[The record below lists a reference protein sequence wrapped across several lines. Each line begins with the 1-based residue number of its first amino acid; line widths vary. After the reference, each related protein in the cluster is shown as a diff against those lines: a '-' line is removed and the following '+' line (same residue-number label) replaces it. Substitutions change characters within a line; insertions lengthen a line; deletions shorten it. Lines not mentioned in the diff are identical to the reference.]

1 MTIGTLT
8 LYIGLVALILTGLTV
23 WLAKHK
29 SVWMTFLQHFCGSL
43 FVFSGFVKVI
53 DPLGTAY
60 KMEQY
65 FAEFQST
72 FADTWFSFVA
82 PMFPWLAGHSELF
95 SVVMIVFEIA
105 LGVMLLIGAWPRLT
119 SWAFFLLVL
128 FFTFLTGFTY
138 LTGYVPDGVNFFEF
152 SKWGP
157 YVKTNMKVTDCGCFG
172 DFLKLEPKV
181 SFMKDLVLLVPAV
194 LFLLFTDRMHQFF
207 TARQRTWIVGGV
219 SLAMLVYGWSNYV
232 WDLPDVDFRPF
243 KVGVNVAER
252 KALEEEAAAN
262 IEIIAYRA
270 RNKQTGE
277 VVEIPFEQYLAE
289 YKNYPKEAWDL
300 EQITSE
306 PAIEPTKI
314 SDFEL
319 SNLAGE
325 DMTEHIL
332 TNPNYHFMVVA
343 YQLWYDTR
351 YEPVTVQDSIF
362 TADTVVTFAADGPA
376 DTALVRRFARIETRT
391 EQRPVYVFDPD
402 YLERYTKYLN
412 PLLAKAKEEGYEVYV
427 VTGYADP
434 AVIEAFA
441 AQTGSRWPF
450 YLADDIL
457 LKTIIRSNPGLVLW
471 RNGTI
476 VGKWHWRQLP
486 DWETLKD
493 RYLHPTQ

>member
-1 MTIGTLT
+1 MTIGTLA
-8 LYIGLVALILTGLTV
+8 LYIGLVALLLTGLTV

-29 SVWMTFLQHFCGSL
+29 SVWMTFLQHFCGAL

-72 FADTWFSFVA
+72 FAETWLSFLA
-82 PMFPWLAGHSELF
+82 PAFPWLAAHSELF
-95 SVVMIVFEIA
+95 SVVVIVFEIA
-105 LGVMLLIGAWPRLT
+105 LGVMLLIGAWPRFT

-138 LTGYVPDGVNFFEF
+138 LTGYVPEGVNFFEF

-157 YVKTNMKVTDCGCFG
+157 YVETNMKVTDCGCFG
-172 DFLKLEPKV
+172 DFLKLKPGV
-181 SFMKDLVLLVPAV
+181 SFAKDLILLIPAV
-194 LFLLFTDRMHQFF
+194 LFIAFRQRMHQFF
-207 TARQRTWIVGGV
+207 SARTRALTIGLV

-243 KVGVNVAER
+243 KVGVDVAQR

-262 IEIIAYRA
+262 IQIIAYRA
-270 RNKQTGE
+270 TNKQTGE

-289 YKNYPKEAWDL
+289 YKNYPKEEWEL
-300 EQITSE
+300 EQVTSE
-306 PAIEPTKI
+306 PEVEPTKI

-325 DMTEHIL
+325 DVTQRVL
-332 TNPNYHFMVVA
+332 THPDYHFMVVA
-343 YQLWYDTR
+343 YELRYDTR
-351 YEPVTVQDSIF
+351 YETRVVQDSLF
-362 TADTVVTFAADGPA
+362 AADTVVQIRPDGQP
-376 DTALVRRFARIETRT
+376 DTVLQRKFVRLVSREVQQPTYA
-391 EQRPVYVFDPD
+391 FDPN
-402 YLERYTKYLN
+402 YLARYTERLN
-412 PLLAKAKEEGYEVYV
+412 PLLEKAKAEGYEVYV
-427 VTGYADP
+427 VTAYADP

-441 AQTGSRWPF
+441 AKTQSRWPF

-471 RNGTI
+471 RNGVI
-476 VGKWHWRQLP
+476 VGKWHWRRLP
-486 DWETLKD
+486 DWEQLKTEFL
-493 RYLHPTQ
+493 RQLQ